1 MIVQM
6 NTDILNG
13 YIKHKLS
20 TINIVLTEYRSF
32 TSIQH
37 KNEQTLFF
45 GANEKRTIFSFT
57 MKAIDVFCD
66 SMFATNSMQQ

>member
-1 MIVQM
+1 MPCVKKYKIYRF
-6 NTDILNG
+6 L
-13 YIKHKLS
+13 LR
-20 TINIVLTEYRSF
+20 LTEYRSF

-45 GANEKRTIFSFT
+45 GANEKRTTFSFT

-66 SMFATNSMQQ
+66 SMFATNSMQQKNNKEDHD